1 MRILLLSANY
11 NLPVEGGAERS
22 LRFLAEGLVDLGHEV
37 KVASIGNA
45 DAKEVVRG
53 VGHKRLRHGNIY
65 SPTPPARARHP
76 LLKFVWH
83 AIDSYNPIMAQ
94 RFGAVI
100 DEFGPDLVHTNV
112 MAGVSVSAWPT
123 VKRRGL
129 PLVHTLRD
137 YYVPCAR
144 STMFR
149 NGHPCMDICFS
160 CYPFRWAARPLSQ
173 RVDAVVGNSRFI
185 LDHHLRLGTFTDTP
199 LKRVIYNGYSP
210 PATPQPP
217 SPESGRL
224 RVGYLGKLTLE
235 KGVEWLLEVFS
246 TLPENEFELT
256 LAGSGAPNYE
266 RTLQNRFASEHVRFL
281 GFVPP
286 TQLFT
291 SVDLL
296 VVPSLWPEPLPRT
309 VFEAYG
315 HGIPVLGSDRGGI
328 PEILHHGETGFVFD
342 PDKPQGLLDHL
353 WSLQRDR
360 GLLARLRA
368 GAEAMAGNFL
378 PKRVAREYLEL
389 YRAVIKST

>member
-1 MRILLLSANY
+1 M
-11 NLPVEGGAERS
+11 PTP
-22 LRFLAEGLVDLGHEV
+22 
-37 KVASIGNA
+37 
-45 DAKEVVRG
+45 
-53 VGHKRLRHGNIY
+53 KRLFGRRA
-65 SPTPPARARHP
+65 PPARKYLLTASPSTPEARMALSTH
-76 LLKFVWH
+76 V
-83 AIDSYNPIMAQ
+83 MAQ
-94 RFGAVI
+94 RSGAVI
-100 DEFGPDLVHTNV
+100 DQFGPDLVHTNV
-112 MAGVSVSAWPT
+112 MAGVSVSAWPA

-137 YYVPCAR
+137 YYVPCVR
-144 STMFR
+144 STMFQ
-149 NGHPCMDICFS
+149 NGHPCTDICFS

-210 PATPQPP
+210 PATPLPP

-224 RVGYLGKLTLE
+224 RVGYLGKLTME

-256 LAGSGAPNYE
+256 LAGLGAPNYE
-266 RTLQNRFASEHVRFL
+266 RVLQNRFASERIRFL

-286 TQLFT
+286 TQLFA

-315 HGIPVLGSDRGGI
+315 HGTPVLGSDRGGI
-328 PEILHHGETGFVFD
+328 PEILRHGETGFVFD

-368 GAEAMAGNFL
+368 GAETMAGDFL
-378 PKRVAREYLEL
+378 PERVAREYLEL
-389 YRAVIKST
+389 YRAVIEST